1 MRSATRRISIH
12 TDLAGQIK
20 ERLTMDEVARHYGF
34 VPNHSGF
41 MRCPFHREK
50 TASMK
55 IYSDDGGWHCFGCGK
70 GGSIIDFVM
79 QLYDI
84 NFRQACLRLNM
95 EFGLGLE
102 DQKPDQAA
110 RSAALERRRQ
120 EQRRRQELEAEYREL
135 SSEFRY
141 YWQVSIHFRPEEKD
155 CETGFIHPL
164 YAEAV
169 KKLPVLE
176 YRLDELEEK
185 LRRR

>member
-1 MRSATRRISIH
+1 MRSATRGISIH

-34 VPNHSGF
+34 SPNHSGF

-55 IYSDDGGWHCFGCGK
+55 VYSDDGGWHCFGCGK

-84 NFRQACLRLNM
+84 SFRQACLRLNM
-95 EFGLGLE
+95 DFGLGLE
-102 DQKPDQAA
+102 DQKPDPAA
-110 RSAALERRRQ
+110 RSAELEKRRQ
-120 EQRRRQELEAEYREL
+120 EQRRRQEMEAEHREL
-135 SSEFRY
+135 AADFRY
-141 YWQVSIHFRPEEKD
+141 YWQIQIHFRPRDEDRES
-155 CETGFIHPL
+155 GFIHPL

-169 KKLPVLE
+169 KRLPWLE
-176 YRLDELEEK
+176 WRLEELEEK
-185 LRRR
+185 LGR